1 MNFENPSQMGDAALA
16 HLLDT
21 YSAQNSSVGQQL
33 YPPELP
39 FFAQNVD
46 QEADREQQITKVE

>member
-1 MNFENPSQMGDAALA
+1 MGDAALA

-46 QEADREQQITKVE
+46 QEADREQQITKVG